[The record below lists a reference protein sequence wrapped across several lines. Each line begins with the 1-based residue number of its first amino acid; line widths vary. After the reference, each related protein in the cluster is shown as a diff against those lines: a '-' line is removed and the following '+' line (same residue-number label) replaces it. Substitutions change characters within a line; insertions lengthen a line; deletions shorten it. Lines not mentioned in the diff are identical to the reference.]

1 MHKENIK
8 LPNKLM
14 ANSLLPEHHAHGYKS
29 TWQLDYGWLFYLKN
43 IGHGDV
49 MGTPS

>member
-1 MHKENIK
+1 MRNENIK

-14 ANSLLPEHHAHGYKS
+14 ANSLSPEHHAHGYKS
-29 TWQLDYGWLFYLKN
+29 AWQLDYGWLFYLKN

-49 MGTPS
+49 MGTPL